1 MTFISRIISLSHVI
15 WNIFEYNEKRE
26 KWYMSKKCDLVTK
39 FLFCILFYDGKYPIF
54 NKHEKKNN
62 PKEWSEIIDF
72 SEEYK

>member
-1 MTFISRIISLSHVI
+1 
-15 WNIFEYNEKRE
+15 
-26 KWYMSKKCDLVTK
+26 MSKKCDLVTK
-39 FLFCILFYDGKYPIF
+39 FLFCILFYDGKYPFF